1 MKIIKGGLSDNPR
14 AAGHLNSK
22 VIWVPRCLDV
32 GGALGTSEDLAWRY
46 DEVIIKFKAKAKL
59 W

>member
-1 MKIIKGGLSDNPR
+1 MPEFKGELGYGMFGCGWGL
-14 AAGHLNSK
+14 
-22 VIWVPRCLDV
+22 
-32 GGALGTSEDLAWRY
+32 GASEDLAWQY